1 MYFWNIKALKRDLHA
16 DLLGERAKFIYMFIT
31 MMSYMVINE
40 IAMNA
45 PSGEIDYDASWHWS
59 YSVAAVL
66 VNVIG
71 LITAFRANGGTHGV
85 DFLGK
90 YFSIAF
96 VVGMRLLP
104 ISLVIAFL
112 SIIVSEGAEDD
123 QVASVMAGGSYLA
136 IFLLFYWRVC
146 KHIGD
151 IRVDNVPQ
159 YDSPQKSNLMF
170 WVLSALVFVPFLGLV
185 TLGAYYGD
193 SLPETYVVTGEEI
206 EEDQLA
212 ELHEA
217 KVIDEGEEILLF
229 GSSGI
234 FSVLEEGNILTESRA
249 VSYYEDGGEL
259 IVDSIEY
266 GDIKEMYLSH
276 DGEGWLEDTD
286 IDIYGADEEYI
297 LTLMISAEG
306 DGDERFIEVLKNKT
320 GLEII
325 EEDDEDWDDDDFE
338 EDEETESETE

>member
-16 DLLGERAKFIYMFIT
+16 DLLGERAKFIYMFVT
-31 MMSYMVINE
+31 MMFYVVINE
-40 IAMNA
+40 VSMNT
-45 PSGEIDYDASWHWS
+45 PSNDMGYDLPWHWG
-59 YSVAAVL
+59 YSVGA
-66 VNVIG
+66 ITISIMG
-71 LITAFRANGGTHGV
+71 LIAAFRANGGAHGV

-104 ISLVIAFL
+104 ISFVIMFL
-112 SIIVSEGAEDD
+112 SVVISEVMEEE
-123 QVASVMAGGSYLA
+123 QVASVVVGGSYIS
-136 IFLLFYWRVC
+136 IFLLFYWRIC

-159 YDSPQKSNLMF
+159 YDTPQKSSFMF
-170 WVLSALVFVPFLGLV
+170 WVFSALVFVPFLGLV
-185 TLGAYYGD
+185 TLGTYYGD
-193 SLPETYVVTGEEI
+193 SIPETYVVTGEEI
-206 EEDQLA
+206 GEGQLA

-217 KVIDEGEEILLF
+217 KIIDEGEEILLF

-325 EEDDEDWDDDDFE
+325 EEDDDDDFE
-338 EDEETESETE
+338 EDKETESETE